1 MTDGGMTDVGNGFVA
16 DMLRKQGLI
25 RDVERDKFAVLAKGV
40 PALEAY
46 LAKCPQEA
54 NSMERLVWNDHI
66 GEVVEKALPNLGKW
80 CRTKANVSNH
90 RFDENPYRDQ
100 WPDERE
106 DWHDIKGYNP
116 DDEGMNLFQCEQ
128 LYDTSDLFRRRCNAA
143 WDEDDA
149 NNKELQLERAVALR
163 NRVFWKVLY
172 CVKFSNMIKA
182 LRTPKRKHE

>member
-1 MTDGGMTDVGNGFVA
+1 MTDVGNGFVA
-16 DMLRKQGLI
+16 DMLREQGHI
-25 RDVERDKFAVLAKGV
+25 RDVERDEFAVLAKGV

-46 LAKCPQEA
+46 LAKCPRED
-54 NSMERLVWNDHI
+54 NSLERIVWNDHI

-80 CRTKANVSNH
+80 CRTKANVANH
-90 RFDENPYRDQ
+90 RFDANPYRDQ

-106 DWHDIKGYNP
+106 DWYDIKGYNP
-116 DDEGMNLFQCEQ
+116 DDEGMNLFQCED
-128 LYDTSDLFRRRCNAA
+128 LYKTSDLFRRRCNAA

-172 CVKFSNMIKA
+172 CVKFSNIIKA
-182 LRTPKRKHE
+182 LRTQKRKHE